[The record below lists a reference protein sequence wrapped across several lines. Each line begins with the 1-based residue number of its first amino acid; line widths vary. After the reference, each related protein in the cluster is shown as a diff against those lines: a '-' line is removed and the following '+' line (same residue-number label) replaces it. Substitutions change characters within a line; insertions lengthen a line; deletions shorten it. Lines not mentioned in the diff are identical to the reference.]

1 METVH
6 TASLPAGLALIE
18 RYKLDRLRSNSVR
31 LNNLMQDYRSQV
43 RRLKRQLAAYRQTF
57 GTSFVES
64 MFDSC
69 SYYRPTSW
77 ATVSSDSQAEV
88 HEAQSLKGR
97 LGISSVTK
105 AQSAVSYAKAALSK
119 MEHHLHTPPFRE
131 STDADLTQEL
141 EEYFSPEQQ
150 VIDASYRAYEAA
162 GVKHSFAMWLWNLN
176 WWEDVF

>member
-1 METVH
+1 METV
-6 TASLPAGLALIE
+6 
-18 RYKLDRLRSNSVR
+18 
-31 LNNLMQDYRSQV
+31 
-43 RRLKRQLAAYRQTF
+43 
-57 GTSFVES
+57 
-64 MFDSC
+64 
-69 SYYRPTSW
+69 
-77 ATVSSDSQAEV
+77 
-88 HEAQSLKGR
+88 
-97 LGISSVTK
+97 LGISSDK
-105 AQSAVSYAKAALSK
+105 GARLPIDRPCSACSAGDFK